1 MCKLVNIR
9 IFEYEFIKDMK
20 KRDVCITGII
30 VFMN

>member
-1 MCKLVNIR
+1 MCKLVN

-20 KRDVCITGII
+20 KRDVCITGIN

>member
-1 MCKLVNIR
+1 MCKLVK